1 MKTKLVLMGTDA
13 EDKKVLVAMQLMVED
28 NKVKIWTFPEA
39 LATPELEDQL
49 MTDWRSDKE
58 VAFPEG
64 HTLIEKELSVTDN
77 LLPDDIKT
85 DRTDLIMR
93 AQTEWHF
100 VVLST
105 KMSSM
110 FQSELADL
118 TEKVKDLSKYDSTV
132 WNDLKNFWGKVQVQL
147 KERNLFREHADTIKD
162 GTNRLFEEMK
172 TLRKVMDEE
181 FKSTSKEV
189 ADTILGSIKSVEDKV
204 DTGGRLNVLFEDL
217 KNIQRQFKDAKLSR
231 EDRSTIWE
239 RLDAA
244 FKVVKEKRFGPQA
257 TNDSNPTDRV
267 SRRLNGLKGA
277 IEKMEKSIQ
286 RDRDDLEFQNRRI
299 DRADNQLEAQIRVA
313 KIRMIEERIRSKDE
327 KLKDMLATEEQLKK
341 KVESIKARAEK
352 EEAAAKKVAEKKEAI
367 AKEVEASKAKMAGE
381 AEKLE
386 AAAEKIKEAKSK
398 KDGAKKKEETPATA
412 TKAAAG
418 ATVAAAAATVAAK
431 EAINEAPTEPEVL
444 AATESASEKE
454 APAAEDAME
463 AVATMASEAVED
475 VVDTLKAIASVV
487 GGQIE
492 EAVVTL
498 KKDIQEAVEEVEKKA
513 AEKATAEEEE

>member
-13 EDKKVLVAMQLMVED
+13 EDKKVLVAMQLMVDD

-39 LATPELEDQL
+39 LATPEFEDQL

-85 DRTDLIMR
+85 DRTDLVMR

-118 TEKVKDLSKYDSTV
+118 TDKVKDLSKYDSAV

-162 GTNRLFEEMK
+162 GTNRLFDEMK

-189 ADTILGSIKSVEDKV
+189 ADTILGSIKAVEDKV

-327 KLKDMLATEEQLKK
+327 KLKDMLTTEEQLKK

-386 AAAEKIKEAKSK
+386 AAAEKIKEAKPK
-398 KDGAKKKEETPATA
+398 KGGAKKKEETPATA

-418 ATVAAAAATVAAK
+418 AAVAAAAATVAAK
-431 EAINEAPTEPEVL
+431 EVTKETPAEPEVL
-444 AATESASEKE
+444 AATETASEKE

-513 AEKATAEEEE
+513 SEKAAAEEEE